1 MRVSG
6 EEAAVGRRAAEPAA
20 GRSFDAALR
29 RADGREVQER
39 QVAGRREASGPEAQG
54 RRGSSAPVP
63 LASAGAGHSGRGA
76 RGTPASTALDDTC
89 APPLLP
95 PPGTTVAPPLAPA
108 ASPAGAV
115 TLALAVRAVVPAVEA
130 FRLGGRE
137 ALTLDFGRAL
147 GVEVR
152 AVPGGVTVTLATPP
166 GLLPAARTELPGLL
180 RALAARGVNVLHA
193 DVRERGRQGCG
204 R

>member
-1 MRVSG
+1 VRVSG
-6 EEAAVGRRAAEPAA
+6 EETSGGRGAAGPAA

-29 RADGREVQER
+29 QAAGREVQER
-39 QVAGRREASGPEAQG
+39 QVARREAAGREAQG
-54 RRGSSAPVP
+54 RRGSSAEVR
-63 LASAGAGHSGRGA
+63 AGAAGAGPTGRGA
-76 RGTPASTALDDTC
+76 SGTPVSPAAEGAC
-89 APPLLP
+89 PPLLP
-95 PPGTTVAPPLAPA
+95 PPQGATVTSPLAPA
-108 ASPAGAV
+108 ASPVGAV

-152 AVPGGVTVTLATPP
+152 AMPGGVTVTLAAAP
-166 GLLPAARTELPGLL
+166 GLLPAARAELPGLV

-193 DVRERGRQGCG
+193 DVRERGGQGRG